1 VRPTRFTKKEIV
13 VFYGM
18 VSHPEMNDH
27 ELSELLKERI
37 STITSIRRRLK
48 ERGFFRKIRVPIIY
62 NLGCE
67 LLVVSSG
74 QFTPKPIK
82 TSFVESLK
90 NPTTTTVFSL
100 CGNHDCL
107 SLGVAKDYSTARC
120 NIDNLMIKKE
130 FGEAIEPRSW
140 VVNYMPFGVMTDLV
154 FFDFEPMVRA
164 AFDISTDDPR
174 YKTIGATREILQL
187 KDSFSIEEGARIVER
202 MSRIERKVFLGLF
215 ENPELPDK
223 GVAEKIKVSRQA
235 ISKMRKKFE
244 DMALLRDAVIP
255 NLSMLD
261 LDLFVIT
268 RYDLGSGMTEKER
281 VALLRRIKTRVPYFI
296 LFGTKDLVYGITAFK
311 SFETFEAAIKDINN
325 YIEDNGLP
333 VTMPM
338 AMPFSTIDIRYISS
352 LDLLPV
358 VRELLGFGAT
368 PVPPDAANTM

>member
-1 VRPTRFTKKEIV
+1 
-13 VFYGM
+13 M

-48 ERGFFRKIRVPIIY
+48 ERGFFRKIRIPIIY

-74 QFTPKPIK
+74 QFTPRPIK
-82 TSFVESLK
+82 TNFVDSLK

-100 CGNHDCL
+100 CGTHDCL
-107 SLGVAKDYSTARC
+107 SLGVAKDYSTARR
-120 NIDNLMIKKE
+120 NIDRLMIRAE
-130 FGEAIEPRSW
+130 FEEAIEPSSW
-140 VVNYMPFGVMTDLV
+140 SVNYLPFGVMSDLV

-164 AFDISTDDPR
+164 AFNISTDDPL
-174 YKTIGATREILQL
+174 YKTVGATREVLQL
-187 KDSFSIEEGARIVER
+187 KDSVSIEEGARIVER
-202 MSRIERKVFLGLF
+202 MSRIERKVFTGLF

-223 GVAEKIKVSRQA
+223 GIAEKIKVSRQA
-235 ISKMRKKFE
+235 ISKMRKRFE
-244 DMALLRDAVIP
+244 EMDMLRDAVIP

-261 LDLFVIT
+261 LSLFVLT
-268 RYDLGSGMTEKER
+268 RYDLGSGMSEKER

-296 LFGTKDLVYGITAFK
+296 LFGTKDIVYGITAFK
-311 SFETFEAAIKDINN
+311 SFEAFEAAIKGINN

-338 AMPFSTIDIRYISS
+338 AMPFSTKDLHYISS

-358 VRELLGFGAT
+358 VKDLLGLGGTST
-368 PVPPDAANTM
+368 PSDTAAPKLT